1 MASPRSTPGVDYTE
15 KPSDGISTLSNSPT
29 AGRDTGGE
37 TTSLDDGIQNDI
49 QEVARRYSSTLS
61 DEHAFKPRSGGQL
74 DPSSPHFDSRAWVK
88 ALVRLN
94 ESDPDTAPPRSLGV
108 AFRNLSVHGWGTGG
122 AEYQRG
128 VLDLPWDVVRGLA
141 RMLVP
146 NRRGKKVEILRGFE
160 GVVEEGE
167 LLLVLGP
174 PGSGSST
181 LLKTIAGETAGLEVD
196 EESYMNFRGT
206 YPPLVT
212 TAL

>member
-146 NRRGKKVEILRGFE
+146 NRRGRRLRSCAGSRAWWRRGSCCWF
-160 GVVEEGE
+160 
-167 LLLVLGP
+167 LGRL
-174 PGSGSST
+174 G
-181 LLKTIAGETAGLEVD
+181 
-196 EESYMNFRGT
+196 RGAR
-206 YPPLVT
+206 PC
-212 TAL
+212 